1 MHKIFLSL
9 ILLFSNSLP
18 VLALSADTLPLSFQI
33 KEQKCQG
40 GCFHLAAQEERMGL
54 LLPAPKKS
62 GTYEFFDAQG
72 QLQVTLKFTR
82 FYWMIMMFDV
92 YDKHRTLV
100 AKLQVTVNHKSGQLQ
115 RFDLCSPDN
124 KTILITS
131 VSNLFG
137 THHTVYVGKS
147 WHVLAEFTRPL
158 FTWSRDSAVDIIDRA
173 KLVSIV
179 DPNVFAAVLAL
190 HCLHNFRIE
199 VDAPDAESAPVNKV
213 QSLQEKLKNVAKKI
227 GLPEGAPAMTQEQLK
242 AAADILNQRYQEVYD
257 DSFLNEEEKVKQFI
271 DFGCGLV
278 LSHAFSPEEEL
289 AMLQFMLSRIN

>member
-72 QLQVTLKFTR
+72 QLQVT
-82 FYWMIMMFDV
+82 W
-92 YDKHRTLV
+92 
-100 AKLQVTVNHKSGQLQ
+100 
-115 RFDLCSPDN
+115 
-124 KTILITS
+124 
-131 VSNLFG
+131 
-137 THHTVYVGKS
+137 
-147 WHVLAEFTRPL
+147 
-158 FTWSRDSAVDIIDRA
+158 
-173 KLVSIV
+173 
-179 DPNVFAAVLAL
+179 
-190 HCLHNFRIE
+190 
-199 VDAPDAESAPVNKV
+199 
-213 QSLQEKLKNVAKKI
+213 
-227 GLPEGAPAMTQEQLK
+227 
-242 AAADILNQRYQEVYD
+242 
-257 DSFLNEEEKVKQFI
+257 
-271 DFGCGLV
+271 GLV